1 MPVAGLCEGVA
12 AATVSSDVGTGDGT
26 PPQPATADA
35 ANSSATDLA
44 APRHT
49 EWCIVFQA
57 P

>member
-44 APRHT
+44 APRQT
-49 EWCIVFQA
+49 EWCIIFQA